1 MLGKL
6 LPILLFMMLAHP
18 LQAQPGESID
28 WDYEIDLLARELA
41 GLHPNLFFEKDSLW
55 YYNAM
60 KQVAAE
66 TPGKSLFQ
74 VSVRLQ
80 QVLAAMGD
88 PQTLIN
94 YHFLVEK
101 SSILPLECYW
111 FEDGIYFLESE
122 RAYEA
127 LLGKRLKAINQV
139 PIEVVLDSLS
149 TLLVSENQMVLR
161 NQLPRM
167 ITWFQLLEYFG
178 FARGRELSI
187 QAEAPSGETV
197 DQVIHLPVELGEM
210 LAVHPSALPLGWQDQ
225 KSFFRARYLE
235 QEKLYYIQYNR
246 CWSREA
252 EEDYGSGASALFMP
266 SFKEFEKQ
274 VYPEL
279 RKKEIRKLVF
289 DLRFNKGGHAA
300 QGTEFIS
307 KIYKSLRK
315 DQVEIFVLV
324 GRATDAAAI
333 INAVDFM
340 RTAEVIVVGE
350 ETSGRP
356 NHFGEVKRFVLPE
369 SRLIVSYP
377 TRYYSL
383 MDADPPSIRPDV
395 ETPMDFKAYLS
406 GIDPA
411 MELIIERWSGEIR
424 H

>member
-1 MLGKL
+1 MKGKL
-6 LPILLFMMLAHP
+6 LHILLFVILAP
-18 LQAQPGESID
+18 LLQAQPGESID

-41 GLHPNLFFEKDSLW
+41 GLHPDLFFERDSLW
-55 YYNAM
+55 YYDAM
-60 KQVAAE
+60 KEVASD

-74 VSVRLQ
+74 VAVRLQ
-80 QVLAAMGD
+80 QVLASMGD

-101 SSILPLECYW
+101 SRILPLECYW

-122 RAYEA
+122 KAYEA
-127 LLGKRLKAINQV
+127 LLGKRLVAINQV
-139 PIEVVLDSLS
+139 PIDVVVDSLS
-149 TLLVSENQMVLR
+149 TLLVAENQMVLK

-178 FARGRELSI
+178 FAGGQELSI
-187 QAEAPSGETV
+187 QAEAPSGERV
-197 DQVIHLPVELGEM
+197 NQLIHLPVELGEM
-210 LAVHPSALPLGWQDQ
+210 VSVHPSTLPLGWQDQ
-225 KSFFRARYLE
+225 KSFFRASYLQE
-235 QEKLYYIQYNR
+235 EKLYYIQYNR

-279 RKKEIRKLVF
+279 RKEEIRKLVF

-300 QGTEFIS
+300 QGTEFIR
-307 KIYKSLRK
+307 KICKSLPK
-315 DQVEIFVLV
+315 DQVEIYVLV
-324 GRATDAAAI
+324 GRATNAEAI
-333 INAVDFM
+333 INAVDLM
-340 RTAEVIVVGE
+340 HTAHVIVVGE

-377 TRYYSL
+377 TRFFSL
-383 MDADPPSIRPDV
+383 MDADPPSIKPDL
-395 ETPMDFKAYLS
+395 ETPMDFKAYLN
-406 GIDPA
+406 GTDPA
-411 MELIIERWSGEIR
+411 MEEIIRR
-424 H
+424 

>member
-1 MLGKL
+1 MKGKL
-6 LPILLFMMLAHP
+6 LPVLLCMFLGP
-18 LQAQPGESID
+18 LLQAQPGESID
-28 WDYEIDLLARELA
+28 WDYEIDLLAREVA

-55 YYNAM
+55 YYDAM
-60 KQVAAE
+60 KQVAGE

-127 LLGKRLKAINQV
+127 LLGKRLKAINHI
-139 PIEVVLDSLS
+139 PIDDVLDSLS
-149 TLLVSENQMVLR
+149 TLLVTENQMVLR
-161 NQLPRM
+161 NNLPRM

-178 FARGRELSI
+178 FAKGDELSI

-197 DQVIHLPVELGEM
+197 SQVIHLPVVLGEM
-210 LAVHPSALPLGWQDQ
+210 VSVHPSTLPLGWQDQ
-225 KSFFRARYLE
+225 KSFFWARYFE
-235 QEKLYYIQYNR
+235 EEKLYYIQYNR

-274 VYPEL
+274 VYPAL
-279 RKKEIRKLVF
+279 KKNEIQKLVF

-300 QGTEFIS
+300 QGTEFIR
-307 KIYKSLRK
+307 KIRKSLPR
-315 DQVEIFVLV
+315 DGVEIFVLV
-324 GRATDAAAI
+324 GRATNAAAI

-340 RTAEVIVVGE
+340 NTAEILLVGE

-356 NHFGEVKRFVLPE
+356 NHFGEVQRFVLPE

-383 MDADPPSIRPDV
+383 VDKNPPSIRPEV
-395 ETPMDFKAYLS
+395 ETPLDYETYIRGM
-406 GIDPA
+406 DPA
-411 MELIIERWSGEIR
+411 IELIRQR
-424 H
+424 